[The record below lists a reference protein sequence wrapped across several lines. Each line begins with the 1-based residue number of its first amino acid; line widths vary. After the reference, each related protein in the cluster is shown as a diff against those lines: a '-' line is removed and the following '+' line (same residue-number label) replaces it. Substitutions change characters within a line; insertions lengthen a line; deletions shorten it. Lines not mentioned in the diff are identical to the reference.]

1 VWIRN
6 DFNQCLCFRILS
18 TYFVHSSS
26 CTQLVATGT
35 YFNITKTT
43 GYIFTYMQ
51 CDVPASGNV
60 GRTYA
65 ALHVQYNIRCTLWPI
80 RVAINIYCGWWQF
93 WHVVV
98 AGDRSSSERDDVF
111 NVFIHDYYAWH
122 AAASTCRLK
131 WPKLTETLRQIR
143 FSKTGDV
150 MRYCDTNEFIVTEQL
165 RCKQIIRAWQSPLHY
180 NMQNCNY

>member
-1 VWIRN
+1 MISISVCV
-6 DFNQCLCFRILS
+6 FVSCQRILS
-18 TYFVHSSS
+18 TLPAVHSLWR
-26 CTQLVATGT
+26 LVLTLTSQRRLVTGA
-35 YFNITKTT
+35 
-43 GYIFTYMQ
+43 FTYMQ